1 MPKDVIDA
9 ILKKIYSSILG
20 QAQDAVGGYVKD
32 KIKQVL
38 RAIAVAVT
46 GIVLLAAGIIFFCV
60 GLIGYLSPIIPSWL
74 AWTVVGIIVAMVGLV
89 LLLVSLLSLK
99 T

>member
-74 AWTVVGIIVAMVGLV
+74 AWTLVGIIVAMVGLV

-99 T
+99 I